1 MHARTY
7 EAADLERLL
16 PHRYPFLLVDRITV
30 EVPGKRVRGTKRLTA
45 GEWWSE
51 LHPEQAVPFTLV
63 LEALAQ
69 TGGALIPDL
78 GLDSDPAVAAVAYFM
93 GADRVRMRRPPR
105 VGDHLELTIDL
116 LQWRR
121 GICRTRGV
129 AVVQSTGELVLSAEL
144 TTVIRRGV

>member
-1 MHARTY
+1 VHARTY
-7 EAADLERLL
+7 EAVDLERLL
-16 PHRYPFLLVDRITV
+16 PHRYPFLLVDRV
-30 EVPGKRVRGTKRLTA
+30 EVLAPGERVRGTKRLTA

-51 LHPEQAVPFTLV
+51 QHPEQAVPFTLV

-78 GLDSDPAVAAVAYFM
+78 KVASGLDGPAVAYFM

-105 VGDHLELTIDL
+105 VGDHLILTVELV
-116 LQWRR
+116 QWRR

-129 AVVQSTGELVLSAEL
+129 ATVSDTGELVLSAEL
-144 TTVIRRGV
+144 TTIVRRGG